1 MGLVSTL
8 KRRSERAVRRAV
20 LSVVGAVLAGVGVGF
35 LTAAAWM
42 MLEDAYSA
50 IAAALILAGIYAG
63 LGLIILGLNASS
75 HDDDDAS
82 PHDEQLRDPAQHP
95 EPGTIPPLAEAFII
109 GLNAALAARGR
120 EPVDKR

>member
-1 MGLVSTL
+1 MGLVNTL
-8 KRRSERAVRRAV
+8 KRRSERAVRRAIM
-20 LSVVGAVLAGVGVGF
+20 SMVGAVLAGVGVGF

-63 LGLIILGLNASS
+63 LGLIILGLNAAS
-75 HDDDDAS
+75 HDNDSAAE
-82 PHDEQLRDPAQHP
+82 DEKHHDPAQHP
-95 EPGTIPPLAEAFII
+95 EPGNIPPLAEAFII

>member
-50 IAAALILAGIYAG
+50 IAAAMILAGIYAG

-75 HDDDDAS
+75 HDDDAS
-82 PHDEQLRDPAQHP
+82 PHDEQFRDPAQHP

-120 EPVDKR
+120 EPVDKQ